1 MEKAITLIT
10 STALSFTEI
19 AEKVGFTTSRY
30 FSTAFKQYTGETP
43 TQYKE
48 KQKEIINRKRDNKPV
63 VVIKATDNASFVNLV
78 SALDEMQING
88 FNTFQINKLN
98 KNDSILLNDFYAKH
112 PDHLTKK

>member
-1 MEKAITLIT
+1 MDSITGTYYGVLPPDIKTTLTLNADGTYLLIQ
-10 STALSFTEI
+10 A
-19 AEKVGFTTSRY
+19 
-30 FSTAFKQYTGETP
+30 
-43 TQYKE
+43 YKE

>member
-1 MEKAITLIT
+1 MEKAICQSSNT
-10 STALSFTEI
+10 
-19 AEKVGFTTSRY
+19 
-30 FSTAFKQYTGETP
+30 
-43 TQYKE
+43 
-48 KQKEIINRKRDNKPV
+48 IINRKRDNKPV

-112 PDHLTKK
+112 PDHLAKK

>member
-1 MEKAITLIT
+1 MKDIKELET
-10 STALSFTEI
+10 
-19 AEKVGFTTSRY
+19 
-30 FSTAFKQYTGETP
+30 QYNGGKGNMSEQ
-43 TQYKE
+43 QYKE

-112 PDHLTKK
+112 PDHLTKNDE

>member
-1 MEKAITLIT
+1 MDGSVWQEIPCDTSWSFDLTTLYSGT
-10 STALSFTEI
+10 D
-19 AEKVGFTTSRY
+19 
-30 FSTAFKQYTGETP
+30 
-43 TQYKE
+43 KE